1 MMVRSIVGASP
12 RLTAAAALAALTAL
26 VGCEDKPSKLSVGT
40 APAVACDLKA
50 EGLAGTEWVIN
61 RINPDKTEVP
71 DHAARLKFFDEG
83 GKLKAK
89 YNVMSVA
96 AMYTY
101 DCEVTPNG
109 LTCKEAP
116 KPKDYCQAL
125 VAGKAECTPETLKAI
140 AADLTDEQIATGI
153 KEANEV
159 IAKFKGGPDWGKFEF
174 NNNNLGNKLRG
185 ILYVKVNDKQCNLR
199 VTDNY
204 MTIYNGK
211 KLEDSNPVGTN
222 AFVKNSLGELLWEDC
237 KDTTSFIPLGA
248 EGFPADPAKAQPVV
262 LHPAGSTVHYY
273 VLAADLQ
280 APVEG
285 CSYSYQ
291 TWLSGKPLAKDLKPA
306 EVDGP
311 AGKRLE
317 WHVSQTFDAP
327 SATGDGEVLALDLTK
342 TCAGKEPEKRLLCA
356 QVMIK

>member
-1 MMVRSIVGASP
+1 MMREPIVGVLP
-12 RLTAAAALAALTAL
+12 RFSVALAALLMVSA
-26 VGCEDKPSKLSVGT
+26 CEEKPSKLAVGT
-40 APAVACDLKA
+40 APAAACDLKVD
-50 EGLAGTEWVIN
+50 GRAGSEWVIKK
-61 RINPDKTEVP
+61 INPDKTEVP
-71 DHAARLKFFDEG
+71 DHSARIQFFDEG
-83 GKLKAK
+83 GVLKAK

-101 DCEVTPNG
+101 TCEVTPNG
-109 LTCKEAP
+109 LTCREPA

-125 VAGKAECTPETLKAI
+125 VAGKAECTPEALKAI
-140 AADLTDEQIATGI
+140 ASDLTDEQIATGI

-159 IAKFKGGPDWGKFEF
+159 IAKFKGGPDWAKFEF

-185 ILYVKVNDKQCNLR
+185 LLYVKVNDRECNLR

-211 KLEDSNPVGTN
+211 RIEDSNPVGVN
-222 AFVKNSLGELLWEDC
+222 AFVKNTLGELLWEDC
-237 KDTTSFIPLGA
+237 KDTTSLVPLAA

-262 LHPAGSTVHYY
+262 LHAPGSTVHYY

-280 APVEG
+280 TAAPE
-285 CSYSYQ
+285 CSYTYQ
-291 TWLSGKPLAKDLKPA
+291 TWLGGKPLAKDLKPT

-317 WHVSQTFDAP
+317 WHVSHTFEDA
-327 SATGDGEVLALDLTK
+327 SATGDGEVLAIDLTK
-342 TCAGKEPEKRLLCA
+342 TCAGKEPERKLLCS
-356 QVMIK
+356 QIMVK